1 MTATP
6 AITRLVSATNAAV
19 VQLPERQHPGV
30 VIQGDSLHNLSSLL
44 NDAAAQMQSS
54 DYDEAASLVDEVR
67 EIVAGYVA
75 AYDAAV
81 TASTTRG
88 PKA

>member
-1 MTATP
+1 MNATP
-6 AITRLVSATNAAV
+6 AITRLVSTTNAAV
-19 VQLPERQHPGV
+19 VQLPERQYPGV
-30 VIQGDSLHNLSSLL
+30 VIQGDSLHNLSNLL
-44 NDAAAQMQSS
+44 NDAAAQMHLSE
-54 DYDEAASLVDEVR
+54 YDEATSIVEEVR

-81 TASTTRG
+81 IASTTRG